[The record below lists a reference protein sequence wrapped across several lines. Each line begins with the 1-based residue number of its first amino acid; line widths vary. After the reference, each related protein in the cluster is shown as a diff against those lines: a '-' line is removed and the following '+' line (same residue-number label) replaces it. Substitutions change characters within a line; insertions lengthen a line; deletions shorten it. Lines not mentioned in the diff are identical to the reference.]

1 MAGLVRALCGGDVVG
16 MLTGEAL
23 VAWVV
28 SSCRAQ
34 GLPVKLTD
42 GGVIE
47 RVGVLLGGKPAGP
60 ERSVSAVGPSGARSS
75 APHRL
80 DSIGVDEPGS
90 DGYLGV
96 TLGIVED
103 GPHDGGLSVEVEV
116 GPLSA

>member
-90 DGYLGV
+90 DDTWRHPGM
-96 TLGIVED
+96 VED